1 VFKQL
6 LRFLFVS
13 ADKQYPNAWWCGS
26 CREAHYLKSVAM
38 QQNWKVP

>member
-1 VFKQL
+1 MLKNL
-6 LRFLFVS
+6 LRLLFVP
-13 ADKQYPNAWWCGS
+13 ADKLYPNAWWCPS